1 MTDYD
6 YDDRPRRRRSTRTR
20 EPEYVED
27 TETYVSR
34 ANTNRDVVLRRR
46 DDDDD
51 VVSHRRSSYRDDYGP
66 PRRARSHVATR
77 DRDSFYED
85 DRYTEY
91 DRRSGRRS
99 SRYGDDDSYYHSDDY
114 DRPRERRK
122 SKIGDALQ
130 DIGLGGVVAA
140 VTGKGR
146 SRSRRRRDS
155 DPYRRDSYDDGYS
168 VRSRSRDNR
177 KKLQQAATSAAL
189 AGLGAAF
196 QARNAPGGWKGEKG
210 RAVATAALTAA
221 AVDAFL
227 DRDPEHKSKR
237 HIMESAIGGLVTSQ
251 LATGRDKSRGR
262 DTSRSP
268 SEGPSR
274 SRGRSRSVI
283 DTIRSRSKSIL
294 RGRSSSR
301 PAGGT
306 TGGSTLK
313 DVAALGGVAAGVKAI
328 YDRVRSKSRGRLGGG
343 RDRSPS
349 SDDSYVPS
357 RRQRYN
363 RRSRGD
369 TDREHDG
376 GLQLSRGLQAESGP
390 VSTRGE
396 TRDREHSVAGSK
408 SSISTTDL
416 EKRRR
421 KTRGKELMVAG
432 LATVATIHAV
442 HGVYSSVAASKKR
455 HKLVLKGEMT
465 PEDARKRKTKNIMQ
479 DAAAV
484 GIAAL
489 GIKSAYSEWKE
500 MREMRK
506 EKHEIEAR
514 HRRHLKRHEREARRP
529 PDDQGYPAGPYDPA
543 PSYADANPYH
553 AYDNIPR
560 PPVGGPPR

>member
-1 MTDYD
+1 MTDYG
-6 YDDRPRRRRSTRTR
+6 YDDRDRPRRHRSTRTR
-20 EPEYVED
+20 EPEYVDDNEA
-27 TETYVSR
+27 YVSR
-34 ANTNRDVVLRRR
+34 TNTTRDLVVRGR
-46 DDDDD
+46 DDDGLS
-51 VVSHRRSSYRDDYGP
+51 VRRSYRDDYDP
-66 PRRARSHVATR
+66 PRRARSHVPPR

-91 DRRSGRRS
+91 DRRSARRG
-99 SRYGDDDSYYHSDDY
+99 SRYEDDESYYHSDDY

-122 SKIGDALQ
+122 SKIGEAL
-130 DIGLGGVVAA
+130 DGLGLGTVVAA

-155 DPYRRDSYDDGYS
+155 DPSHRDSYDDGYS

-177 KKLQQAATSAAL
+177 KKLQQAATSAAI

-196 QARNAPGGWKGEKG
+196 QARNSPGGWKGDKG
-210 RAVATAALTAA
+210 KAVATAALTAA

-237 HIMESAIGGLVTSQ
+237 HIMESALGGLVTSQ
-251 LATGRDKSRGR
+251 LATQRDKSRGR
-262 DTSRSP
+262 DGSRSR
-268 SEGPSR
+268 SRGPSR
-274 SRGRSRSVI
+274 SRGRSRSVM

-301 PAGGT
+301 PAGST

-313 DVAALGGVAAGVKAI
+313 DVAALGGVAAVGKAI

-343 RDRSPS
+343 RDRDRDRSVS
-349 SDDSYVPS
+349 SDDSYVLS

-369 TDREHDG
+369 TDREDNG
-376 GLQLSRGLQAESGP
+376 ALQVSRGRQAESGP
-390 VSTRGE
+390 VTTRGE
-396 TRDREHSVAGSK
+396 TRDREHSSASSNSSVA
-408 SSISTTDL
+408 TTDL

-421 KTRGKELMVAG
+421 KTRGKEFMVAG

-455 HKLVLKGEMT
+455 HKMVLEGEIS
-465 PEDARKRKTKNIMQ
+465 PEEARKRKTKNIMQ
-479 DAAAV
+479 DAAAL

-500 MREMRK
+500 MREMSK
-506 EKHEIEAR
+506 EKHEIDAR
-514 HRRHLKRHEREARRP
+514 HRRHVKRHERQAQRGGGDSQEP
-529 PDDQGYPAGPYDPA
+529 
-543 PSYADANPYH
+543 PSYGDANPYS
-553 AYDNIPR
+553 AYDDIPR

>member
-6 YDDRPRRRRSTRTR
+6 YDDRPRRRRSTRNR

-27 TETYVSR
+27 NETYISR
-34 ANTNRDVVLRRR
+34 TNTNRDLVVRGRGDE
-46 DDDDD
+46 DDL
-51 VVSHRRSSYRDDYGP
+51 VSYGRRSSYREDYGP
-66 PRRARSHVATR
+66 PRRARSHVPTR

-99 SRYGDDDSYYHSDDY
+99 SRYEDDETYYHSDDY

-122 SKIGDALQ
+122 SKIGGAL
-130 DIGLGGVVAA
+130 DDLGLGGVVAA

-155 DPYRRDSYDDGYS
+155 DPYGRDSYDDGYS

-177 KKLQQAATSAAL
+177 KKLQQAAASAAI

-227 DRDPEHKSKR
+227 DRDPDHKSKR
-237 HIMESAIGGLVTSQ
+237 HIMESAIGGLVTSH
-251 LATGRDKSRGR
+251 LATGQDKSRGR
-262 DTSRSP
+262 ELSRSR
-268 SEGPSR
+268 SR

-283 DTIRSRSKSIL
+283 ETLRSRSKSIL

-301 PAGGT
+301 PAGST
-306 TGGSTLK
+306 TGGSGLK
-313 DVAALGGVAAGVKAI
+313 EVAALGGVAAVGKAI

-343 RDRSPS
+343 RDRSAS

-357 RRQRYN
+357 RRQRFS

-369 TDREHDG
+369 TDREDDG
-376 GLQLSRGLQAESGP
+376 GLQIRGRQAESGP
-390 VSTRGE
+390 VIPRG
-396 TRDREHSVAGSK
+396 DRERSAAGSE
-408 SSISTTDL
+408 SSASTADL
-416 EKRRR
+416 DRRRR

-432 LATVATIHAV
+432 LATVATIHAA
-442 HGVYSSVAASKKR
+442 HGVYSSMAASKKR
-455 HKLVLKGEMT
+455 HKMVLQGEIS
-465 PEDARKRKTKNIMQ
+465 PEEARKRKTKNIMQ

-484 GIAAL
+484 GIAGL

-500 MREMRK
+500 MREMRN

-514 HRRHLKRHEREARRP
+514 RRRHLKRHEREARKP
-529 PDDQGYPAGPYDPA
+529 PRGQGGQDDRGYYPAVPYYPA
-543 PSYADANPYH
+543 PSYGDANPYH
-553 AYDNIPR
+553 AYDDIPR